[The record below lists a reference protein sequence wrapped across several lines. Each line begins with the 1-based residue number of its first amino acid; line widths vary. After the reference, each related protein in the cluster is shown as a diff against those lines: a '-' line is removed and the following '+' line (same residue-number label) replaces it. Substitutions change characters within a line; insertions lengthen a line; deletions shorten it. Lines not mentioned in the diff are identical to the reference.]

1 MYTNIK
7 NQHFQGYTEPLIPT
21 PLMPTPI
28 FKLVINIELDQVE
41 PFIGTNGINILKM
54 ESESKTWIE
63 VSL

>member
-41 PFIGTNGINILKM
+41 PFMGINILKM